1 MILLFDTFKNF
12 KFFKMVESAGFDDIG
27 SDQISVKSQLLMS
40 NSVRF
45 FNGKNIRGEMLVNGL
60 PAKFS

>member
-1 MILLFDTFKNF
+1 M
-12 KFFKMVESAGFDDIG
+12 ESARLDDIG

-60 PAKFS
+60 PAKFSYLKE